1 VRARVVGYLSRV
13 MGSLV
18 YMNRMRHTRYLNS
31 LWPAEV
37 RRVSPPPCLRYNLL
51 EDRPNSRRLLLLVEF
66 RPNTLD
72 GKSSTGRMSSP
83 PSLFH
88 AVRCGVQVTNIDVKP
103 LALEVVSEIILG
115 LSMSVSDSCP
125 LSDI

>member
-1 VRARVVGYLSRV
+1 
-13 MGSLV
+13 
-18 YMNRMRHTRYLNS
+18 
-31 LWPAEV
+31 
-37 RRVSPPPCLRYNLL
+37 
-51 EDRPNSRRLLLLVEF
+51 
-66 RPNTLD
+66 
-72 GKSSTGRMSSP
+72 MSSP

>member
-1 VRARVVGYLSRV
+1 MASRSAK
-13 MGSLV
+13 GFL
-18 YMNRMRHTRYLNS
+18 
-31 LWPAEV
+31 
-37 RRVSPPPCLRYNLL
+37 PPCLRYSLL

-103 LALEVVSEIILG
+103 LALEVVSEIMLG
-115 LSMSVSDSCP
+115 LSMSVSDSCL
-125 LSDI
+125 LSASSIVVGITRTGEAIVSSTTQVPAT